1 MNPVALLWIGA
12 AVIFIIIEAATMGLT
27 TIWFA
32 VAALVA
38 LVASIFNF
46 SPLLQIT
53 VFLVVSAVLIYFTRP
68 LAVKYL
74 KIGTI
79 RTNADKLVGG
89 IGKVTEEIDNMNG
102 KGLVKI
108 SGQVWTS
115 RSLNETIIPINSL
128 VKVDRIDGVKLIVKE
143 MEEKQ

>member
-1 MNPVALLWIGA
+1 
-12 AVIFIIIEAATMGLT
+12 
-27 TIWFA
+27 
-32 VAALVA
+32 
-38 LVASIFNF
+38 
-46 SPLLQIT
+46 
-53 VFLVVSAVLIYFTRP
+53 
-68 LAVKYL
+68 
-74 KIGTI
+74 
-79 RTNADKLVGG
+79 LVGG